1 MLRVALLLAV
11 ATARPKQPIR
21 DYLRPP
27 LVKDSQR
34 LREAAFR
41 RCDGRETEGVVVL
54 SQIIHTELNNGILD
68 VRQRA
73 TQCVGSATRA

>member
-1 MLRVALLLAV
+1 MLRAALLLAA

-34 LREAAFR
+34 LREAASR
-41 RCDGRETEGVVVL
+41 YCDGRETEGVVVR
-54 SQIIHTELNNGILD
+54 SQILWTELDNGILG